1 MGHLLDVLRL
11 MDSLLV
17 VPPLSFVTISF
28 EF

>member
-17 VPPLSFVTISF
+17 VLPLSFVTISF